1 RGWSAQDDCD
11 EMRPPSLSRRAA
23 ITRRETPTDSPSFCA
38 AADHPADDCAGL
50 RDDAIRGLPGRF
62 YGIGSTT
69 GEPGYYLAHGLEE
82 KGKIIGVAV
91 IKVRLEALEE
101 RWQRARLEAFYYWWP
116 LNELVPLERESIA
129 DGVEKLTF
137 PANTSVDHEHTVVSY
152 LAQTRELAD
161 TPWHLTL
168 LTPLEDLRREAAN
181 QGMLV
186 AVACALV
193 AFLLIAWNERR
204 KVISTRLAAR
214 EALEQANNELER
226 RITDRTADLR
236 ASNERLKGQI
246 RERRQAEETLR
257 QAQDELIQAGKLAA
271 IGQMSTS
278 IAHELNQPLAALR
291 TLSGNTVRFL
301 ERGAL
306 DTASANLRTI
316 NDLVDRMGRI
326 TASLRAF
333 ARRGEDKGQASLG
346 KAVEAALQLL
356 GARLDN
362 ASLALHQQI
371 DDVELAIDQTR
382 LEQILVNLIGNALDA
397 MSAQPMPILWLEG
410 DMLDGRYRL
419 AAAAGGTLNAED
431 PAEGGTM
438 FVLALALEDIHS
450 QGVASAEEALAL
462 VGEHFA
468 GIVISDIR
476 LPGIDGLELL
486 KRLKERDRTL
496 PVVLIT
502 GHGDVSMAVGAM
514 RDGAYDF
521 MEKPFSPE
529 RLVDVARRALEQR
542 GLARE
547 VWSLRRQ
554 LAERDSLEGKIIGRS
569 QAMQALRARRHDHQ
583 FVALNC
589 GGLPESLFE
598 SEIFGHEANA
608 FTGAGKR
615 RIGKIEHAHNGTLFL
630 DEVESMP
637 INLQIK
643 LLRVLQERTLERL
656 GSNQSQSSLRFD
668 REPPSLDSQTR
679 SALLAH
685 DWPGNVRELR
695 NVAERYALGLPA
707 FKTAGTQAAT
717 PSLDFAEAVE
727 AFEKNLLGEA
737 LRRSGGNLSQASQ
750 ELGMAKTTLFDKV
763 KKYGLG

>member
-1 RGWSAQDDCD
+1 MKCDPPLSA
-11 EMRPPSLSRRAA
+11 PPSLAVKPRLIRHLFLPPLVILLMIALGYVTYLYSEKNGIHALGENGQRQLELHARTVESEINKYNYLPSVLELESNVSDLLNDPSPELRSKVNDYLEGLNRRSRSRAIYVLDTTGRVLA
-23 ITRRETPTDSPSFCA
+23 TSNWRDADSYLGEDLSFRA
-38 AADHPADDCAGL
+38 YYQ
-50 RDDAIRGLPGRF
+50 DAIRGLPGRF

-101 RWQRARLEAFYYWWP
+101 RWQRARLEAFVSDENGIIILSSDPARRLKSVRPLTAEIKERLARSLQYYWWP
-116 LNELVPLERESIA
+116 LNELVPLERELISE
-129 DGVEKLTF
+129 GVEKLTF

-152 LAQTRELAD
+152 LAQTRDLAD

-226 RITDRTADLR
+226 RITERTADLR

-257 QAQDELIQAGKLAA
+257 QAQDELVQAGKLAA

-291 TLSGNTVRFL
+291 TLSGNTVRFI

-306 DTASANLRTI
+306 DTASTNLRTI

-333 ARRGEDKGQASLG
+333 ARRGEDKGQASLT

-356 GARLDN
+356 SGRLESS
-362 ASLALHQQI
+362 SLALHQQF

-397 MSAQPMPILWLEG
+397 MQAQPLPVLWLEG
-410 DMLDGRYRL
+410 DLFEGRYRLRVRDNGHGIDAEARKHLFEPFFTTKPGEQGLGLGLTLSASL
-419 AAAAGGTLNAED
+419 AAAAGGSLNAED

-438 FVLALALEDIHS
+438 FVLMLP
-450 QGVASAEEALAL
+450 L
-462 VGEHFA
+462 VN
-468 GIVISDIR
+468 S
-476 LPGIDGLELL
+476 
-486 KRLKERDRTL
+486 
-496 PVVLIT
+496 
-502 GHGDVSMAVGAM
+502 GA
-514 RDGAYDF
+514 
-521 MEKPFSPE
+521 
-529 RLVDVARRALEQR
+529 
-542 GLARE
+542 
-547 VWSLRRQ
+547 
-554 LAERDSLEGKIIGRS
+554 
-569 QAMQALRARRHDHQ
+569 H
-583 FVALNC
+583 
-589 GGLPESLFE
+589 
-598 SEIFGHEANA
+598 
-608 FTGAGKR
+608 
-615 RIGKIEHAHNGTLFL
+615 
-630 DEVESMP
+630 
-637 INLQIK
+637 
-643 LLRVLQERTLERL
+643 
-656 GSNQSQSSLRFD
+656 
-668 REPPSLDSQTR
+668 
-679 SALLAH
+679 
-685 DWPGNVRELR
+685 
-695 NVAERYALGLPA
+695 
-707 FKTAGTQAAT
+707 TA
-717 PSLDFAEAVE
+717 
-727 AFEKNLLGEA
+727 
-737 LRRSGGNLSQASQ
+737 
-750 ELGMAKTTLFDKV
+750 
-763 KKYGLG
+763 

>member
-1 RGWSAQDDCD
+1 MKCD
-11 EMRPPSLSRRAA
+11 PPLYRAAPPSLAVKPRMIRHLFVPPLIILLMIALGYVTYLYSEKNAIKALGENGQRQLELHARTVESEINKYNYLPSVLELESNVSDLLNNPSAELRAKVNDYLEGLNRRSRSRAIYVLDTTGRVLA
-23 ITRRETPTDSPSFCA
+23 TSNWRDADSYLGEDLSFRA
-38 AADHPADDCAGL
+38 YYQ
-50 RDDAIRGLPGRF
+50 DAIRGLPGRF

-101 RWQRARLEAFYYWWP
+101 RWQRARLEAFVSDENGIIILSSDPARRLKSVRPLTAEIKERLARSLQYYWWP

-333 ARRGEDKGQASLG
+333 ARRGEDKGQASLS

-356 GARLDN
+356 AGRLDN

-371 DDVELAIDQTR
+371 DDVELGIDQTR

-397 MSAQPMPILWLEG
+397 MQAQPLPILRLEG
-410 DMLDGRYRL
+410 DVFEGRYRL
-419 AAAAGGTLNAED
+419 RVRDNGHGIDAEARKHLFEPFFTTKPGEQGLGLGLTLSASLATAAGGTLNAED

-438 FVLALALEDIHS
+438 FVL
-450 QGVASAEEALAL
+450 V
-462 VGEHFA
+462 
-468 GIVISDIR
+468 
-476 LPGIDGLELL
+476 LP
-486 KRLKERDRTL
+486 
-496 PVVLIT
+496 
-502 GHGDVSMAVGAM
+502 
-514 RDGAYDF
+514 
-521 MEKPFSPE
+521 
-529 RLVDVARRALEQR
+529 LVDPRA
-542 GLARE
+542 AD
-547 VWSLRRQ
+547 V
-554 LAERDSLEGKIIGRS
+554 
-569 QAMQALRARRHDHQ
+569 
-583 FVALNC
+583 
-589 GGLPESLFE
+589 
-598 SEIFGHEANA
+598 
-608 FTGAGKR
+608 
-615 RIGKIEHAHNGTLFL
+615 
-630 DEVESMP
+630 
-637 INLQIK
+637 
-643 LLRVLQERTLERL
+643 
-656 GSNQSQSSLRFD
+656 
-668 REPPSLDSQTR
+668 
-679 SALLAH
+679 
-685 DWPGNVRELR
+685 
-695 NVAERYALGLPA
+695 
-707 FKTAGTQAAT
+707 
-717 PSLDFAEAVE
+717 
-727 AFEKNLLGEA
+727 
-737 LRRSGGNLSQASQ
+737 
-750 ELGMAKTTLFDKV
+750 
-763 KKYGLG
+763 

>member
-1 RGWSAQDDCD
+1 MKCDPPLSA
-11 EMRPPSLSRRAA
+11 PPSLAVKPRLIRHLFLPPLVILLMIALGYVTYLYSEKNGIKALGENGERQLELHARTVESEINKYNYLPSVLELESNVSDLLNDPSPELRTKVNDYLEGLNRRSRSRAIYVLDTTGRVLA
-23 ITRRETPTDSPSFCA
+23 TSNWRDADSYLGEDLSFRA
-38 AADHPADDCAGL
+38 YYQ
-50 RDDAIRGLPGRF
+50 DAIRGLPGRF

-101 RWQRARLEAFYYWWP
+101 RWQRARLEAFVSDENGIIILSSDPARRLKSVRPLTAEIKERLARSLQYYWWP

-137 PANTSVDHEHTVVSY
+137 PANSSVDHEHTVVSY
-152 LAQTRELAD
+152 LAQTRDLAD

-226 RITDRTADLR
+226 RITERTADLR

-257 QAQDELIQAGKLAA
+257 QAQDELVQAGKLAA

-291 TLSGNTVRFL
+291 TLSGNTVRFI

-306 DTASANLRTI
+306 DTASTNLRTI

-356 GARLDN
+356 AGRLE
-362 ASLALHQQI
+362 ASALDLHQQI

-397 MSAQPMPILWLEG
+397 MQAQPLPVLWLEG
-410 DMLDGRYRL
+410 DWFEGRYRVRVRDNGHGIDAEARKHLFEPFFTTKPGEQGLGLGLTLSASL
-419 AAAAGGTLNAED
+419 AAAAGGSLNAED

-438 FVLALALEDIHS
+438 FVLILP
-450 QGVASAEEALAL
+450 L
-462 VGEHFA
+462 V
-468 GIVISDIR
+468 
-476 LPGIDGLELL
+476 
-486 KRLKERDRTL
+486 
-496 PVVLIT
+496 
-502 GHGDVSMAVGAM
+502 
-514 RDGAYDF
+514 
-521 MEKPFSPE
+521 
-529 RLVDVARRALEQR
+529 
-542 GLARE
+542 
-547 VWSLRRQ
+547 
-554 LAERDSLEGKIIGRS
+554 
-569 QAMQALRARRHDHQ
+569 
-583 FVALNC
+583 N
-589 GGLPESLFE
+589 
-598 SEIFGHEANA
+598 
-608 FTGAGKR
+608 
-615 RIGKIEHAHNGTLFL
+615 
-630 DEVESMP
+630 
-637 INLQIK
+637 
-643 LLRVLQERTLERL
+643 
-656 GSNQSQSSLRFD
+656 
-668 REPPSLDSQTR
+668 
-679 SALLAH
+679 
-685 DWPGNVRELR
+685 
-695 NVAERYALGLPA
+695 
-707 FKTAGTQAAT
+707 AGTN
-717 PSLDFAEAVE
+717 V
-727 AFEKNLLGEA
+727 
-737 LRRSGGNLSQASQ
+737 
-750 ELGMAKTTLFDKV
+750 
-763 KKYGLG
+763 